1 MATPQRVSGKITR
14 INLLTLKVRLPVSS
28 TVIQTVAHRHARGC
42 LPSDSRYI
50 CSVNHHIEQTKLDF
64 WLQNKALP
72 QKTKII
78 NK

>member
-1 MATPQRVSGKITR
+1 MATPQGAPGEIIG
-14 INLLTLKVRLPVSS
+14 INLFTLKVRLPVSS
-28 TVIQTVAHRHARGC
+28 TVIQTITHRHARGC
-42 LPSDSRYI
+42 LPSDSRYV